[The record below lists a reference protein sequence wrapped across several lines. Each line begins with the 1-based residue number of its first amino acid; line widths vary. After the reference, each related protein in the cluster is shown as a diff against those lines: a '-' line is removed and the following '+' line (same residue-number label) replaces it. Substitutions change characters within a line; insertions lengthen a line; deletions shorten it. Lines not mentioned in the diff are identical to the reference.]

1 MSVKFK
7 ELLEFIKDYSKAR
20 NYKVFLVFVMIST
33 IFWLLIKFSKEYTT
47 LVKFTVIYTSVP
59 KDVVWDEVPKNYLY
73 ISTMASGFQHLGYAF
88 GGKKIYL
95 DMSEIRSL
103 GNDQYF
109 LLPEEQIS
117 SIMHQFPS
125 NLELVYRNPDSI
137 FFDLSRKIEKKIPV
151 ILKDSLS
158 LAPSFQF
165 KGKALISPDSILIS
179 GPESL
184 VSEIDEI
191 ETEVLLKENIREN
204 NTESVRLKPLNI
216 DKVEMSESKVN
227 VSLSVEQFTQNT
239 IEVPIIIRNVPTGYL
254 LKIFPDKIDV
264 TFNTALSNFE
274 SINPSL
280 FHVIADYNKIDVD
293 NSQFIPLD
301 LKLLNDKAELVKFEP
316 SEVEFLLR
324 KID

>member
-7 ELLEFIKDYSKAR
+7 ELLEFIKEYSKAR

-33 IFWLLIKFSKEYTT
+33 FFWLLIKFSKEYTT
-47 LVKFTVIYTSVP
+47 LVRFPIKYTSVP
-59 KDVVWDEVPKNYLY
+59 NDMVWGEIPKNSLH
-73 ISTMASGFQHLGYAF
+73 ISTTASGFQHLGYAF

-95 DMSEIRSL
+95 DMSKIRSL
-103 GNDQYF
+103 GNDQFF

-117 SIMHQFPS
+117 SIIRQFPS
-125 NLELVYRNPDSI
+125 NLELIYRSPDSI
-137 FFDLSRKIEKKIPV
+137 FFDLSKKINKKIPV
-151 ILKDSLS
+151 VLNDSLI

-165 KGKALISPDSILIS
+165 VEKAAINPDSITIS
-179 GPESL
+179 GPASL
-184 VSEIDEI
+184 VSKVEEI
-191 ETEVLLKENIREN
+191 ETELFFKENIRKN
-204 NTESVRLKPLNI
+204 NTETVRLKPLNI
-216 DKVEMSESKVN
+216 DKVEISESIVN

-239 IEVPIIIRNVPTGYL
+239 IEVPIIIRNVPEGYL
-254 LKIFPDKIDV
+254 LKIFPDNIAV
-264 TFNTALSNFE
+264 TFNTGLSNFE
-274 SINPSL
+274 SINQSS
-280 FHVIADYNKIDVD
+280 FHVIADYNKIDED